1 MTMSIG
7 YRTCRSCRKV
17 IQKPVT
23 LVSKFPQLFKLP
35 QSEADPYRWTTA
47 DAAQATSCD
56 TGGPP
61 AAHAP
66 ATQAEC
72 VMDDSGQCV
81 NYAADHATAPNLHAC
96 PAVGGG
102 RPGGRPGAGPGATR
116 TRAANRKR
124 TIRDWSY
131 RGDARS

>member
-47 DAAQATSCD
+47 DAAQATSCE

-61 AAHAP
+61 AAHTP

-72 VMDDSGQCV
+72 VTDDSGQCV
-81 NYAADHATAPNLHAC
+81 NYAADHATAPNLHTC
-96 PAVGGG
+96 PVSGGG
-102 RPGGRPGAGPGATR
+102 RSSGGLGPVR

-131 RGDARS
+131 RGGVRN

>member
-7 YRTCRSCRKV
+7 YRTCRSCHKV

-35 QSEADPYRWTTA
+35 EPQPDPYPWTTA

-56 TGGPP
+56 AGGPP
-61 AAHAP
+61 GAHTP
-66 ATQAEC
+66 ATPSEC
-72 VMDDSGQCV
+72 VTDDSGQCV

-96 PAVGGG
+96 PVGGG
-102 RPGGRPGAGPGATR
+102 GARPGAGPGRAR
-116 TRAANRKR
+116 TRAAGRKR
-124 TIRDWSY
+124 AIRDWSY
-131 RGDARS
+131 LGDARN

>member
-1 MTMSIG
+1 MSIG

-35 QSEADPYRWTTA
+35 EPQPDPHPWTTT

-56 TGGPP
+56 TGGPT
-61 AAHAP
+61 AAHTP
-66 ATQAEC
+66 ATPSEC
-72 VMDDSGQCV
+72 VTDDSGQCV
-81 NYAADHATAPNLHAC
+81 NYAADHATAPNQHAC
-96 PAVGGG
+96 PVGGGG
-102 RPGGRPGAGPGATR
+102 RPSGGLGPAR

-131 RGDARS
+131 RGGVRN

>member
-35 QSEADPYRWTTA
+35 EPRPDPYRWATA
-47 DAAQATSCD
+47 DAAQSTACG
-56 TGGPP
+56 TGGPH

-72 VMDDSGQCV
+72 VRDDSGQCV
-81 NYAADHATAPNLHAC
+81 NYAADHAAAPNLHAC
-96 PAVGGG
+96 PVAGA
-102 RPGGRPGAGPGATR
+102 RPGGGLGPAR
-116 TRAANRKR
+116 TRAGNRKR
-124 TIRDWSY
+124 ATRDWSY
-131 RGDARS
+131 RGGVRS